1 MTVVSV
7 GVQVGEEVVDGVE
20 VAAEVAEEVS
30 ARVVKEEATVPEI
43 GPRRTGTRLAGEI
56 IIEKGV
62 TIRRWR
68 EPEGQADCRCIT
80 TCTLRQI
87 SLTSLPAYICAWI
100 QSGYMN
106 KYTNEFRF

>member
-7 GVQVGEEVVDGVE
+7 GVQVGEEVVDGVD

-56 IIEKGV
+56 IIERGV
-62 TIRRWR
+62 MIRRWR
-68 EPEGQADCRCIT
+68 EPEGQADRCRRSA
-80 TCTLRQI
+80 TCMVQQI
-87 SLTSLPAYICAWI
+87 YFFSPMYTSSLVYCTY
-100 QSGYMN
+100 
-106 KYTNEFRF
+106 F